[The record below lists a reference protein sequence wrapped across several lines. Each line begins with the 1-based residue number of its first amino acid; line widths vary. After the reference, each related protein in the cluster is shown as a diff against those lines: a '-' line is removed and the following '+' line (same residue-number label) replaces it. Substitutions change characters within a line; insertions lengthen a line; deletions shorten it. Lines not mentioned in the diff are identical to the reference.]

1 MVRRIKSRIALEARL
16 QSHVLSQHVV
26 STLFGKQRLVFF
38 YITREHVCFFFLCV
52 TSLEKTQHLNEIQK
66 DTAM

>member
-26 STLFGKQRLVFF
+26 STLFGKQRLFFF
-38 YITREHVCFFFLCV
+38 YITREHVFLCV
-52 TSLEKTQHLNEIQK
+52 ISLEKTQHLNEIQK